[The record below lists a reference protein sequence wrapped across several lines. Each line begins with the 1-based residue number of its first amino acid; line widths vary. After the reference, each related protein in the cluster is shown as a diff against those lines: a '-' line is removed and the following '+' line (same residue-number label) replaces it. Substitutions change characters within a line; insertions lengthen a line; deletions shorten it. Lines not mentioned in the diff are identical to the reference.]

1 MTMFRITHQNDVNYV
16 FLVFL
21 LLTLNVFYTVFYC
34 FYIDFEQVNVSW
46 VMDLLIA
53 SFKLEFL

>member
-16 FLVFL
+16 FLVF